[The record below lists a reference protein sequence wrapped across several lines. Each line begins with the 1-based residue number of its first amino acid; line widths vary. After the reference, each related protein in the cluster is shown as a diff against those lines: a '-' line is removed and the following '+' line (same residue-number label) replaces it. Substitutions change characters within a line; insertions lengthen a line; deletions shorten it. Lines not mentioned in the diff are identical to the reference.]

1 MKRIIIILL
10 TAILPIVCFG
20 QNPIVRKVIVQG
32 TKTVVKNG
40 AERKARNLT
49 VKEATIA
56 LKNAK
61 KANNPAEVK
70 AAIKAL
76 DKAQNAAKNAL
87 LSPSNAVALLEGLKI
102 TEKEAQIIAIELK
115 PFYSRISLNSKV
127 ISQALSYCQKS
138 GIKSSKGFHEMLDE
152 IDRYSHVINQEFNT
166 LKRLDKSGKLTTQQL
181 IRLYDLKLMFK
192 EKEAVLTGKAVE
204 DLIGSISQTAYTESS
219 KLPLKGFVHIL
230 LRHTIQSTTKSS
242 FTIPRSNVFEEI
254 IKTISDEKNFVALKD
269 GTLKTY
275 VKKFST
281 PIGVDKKGNDV
292 YHLVVWVDKK
302 NKKVISAFPVPKAY
316 VDRISRATAIQQAA

>member
-1 MKRIIIILL
+1 MEQVQHI
-10 TAILPIVCFG
+10 AILCLTHRCNLDCVYCF
-20 QNPIVRKVIVQG
+20 
-32 TKTVVKNG
+32 
-40 AERKARNLT
+40 
-49 VKEATIA
+49 
-56 LKNAK
+56 
-61 KANNPAEVK
+61 
-70 AAIKAL
+70 
-76 DKAQNAAKNAL
+76 
-87 LSPSNAVALLEGLKI
+87 
-102 TEKEAQIIAIELK
+102 ELK

-138 GIKSSKGFHEMLDE
+138 GVKSSKGFHEMLDE

-192 EKEAVLTGKAVE
+192 EKEAVLTEKAVE
-204 DLIGSISQTAYTESS
+204 DLIGSISRTAYTESN

-242 FTIPRSNVFEEI
+242 FTIPRTNVFKEI

-275 VKKFST
+275 VKKSFILILKGFNKTSLIKALKSNFSC
-281 PIGVDKKGNDV
+281 I
-292 YHLVVWVDKK
+292 
-302 NKKVISAFPVPKAY
+302 
-316 VDRISRATAIQQAA
+316 